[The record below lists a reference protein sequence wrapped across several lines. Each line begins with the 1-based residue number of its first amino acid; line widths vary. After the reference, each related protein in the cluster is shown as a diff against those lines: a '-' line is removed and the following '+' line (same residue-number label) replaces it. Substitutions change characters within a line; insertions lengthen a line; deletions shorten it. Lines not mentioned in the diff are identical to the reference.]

1 MASNDKFGAGLG
13 IGAAIGFFVG
23 LLTRKPKSLNL
34 TSEAVPDAGSV
45 TAVDVSTDGTN
56 MLIES
61 LRGISAAGDGADIL
75 KIQVLGLERAKLVA
89 MRGTKG
95 VNRDE
100 PTRFIR
106 FMDMTN
112 DHLENTLKFGKNVSG
127 DEKRIIESILED
139 RLAAAGAATADPVAY
154 DDDEDVTEDTHV

>member
-1 MASNDKFGAGLG
+1 
-13 IGAAIGFFVG
+13 
-23 LLTRKPKSLNL
+23 
-34 TSEAVPDAGSV
+34 
-45 TAVDVSTDGTN
+45 

-75 KIQVLGLERAKLVA
+75 TIHVLGLERAKLVA

-100 PTRFIR
+100 PTMFVRY
-106 FMDMTN
+106 MDMTN
-112 DHLENTLKFGKNVSG
+112 SHLENALKFGRNVSG

-139 RLAAAGAATADPVAY
+139 RAAADGYVPDADDVDNTGTST
-154 DDDEDVTEDTHV
+154 DDTDTDASAV